1 MSARLRPLARDERGT
16 SLIEFGLLAPFLAF
30 LTMGVIDLSRGIAER
45 FGLQQA
51 VNRSLE
57 LVQARPAV
65 AAANAADVD
74 YSYVRTEAAS
84 AAGVPESQVT
94 LTRWLEC
101 NGVEKANVTDTC
113 ADGEDV
119 ARYLRVRIA
128 KDFEGEFYFDTIP
141 MTATGA
147 LRTQ

>member
-1 MSARLRPLARDERGT
+1 MRLPFPALARDERGT
-16 SLIEFGLLAPFLAF
+16 SLIEFGFVAPFLA
-30 LTMGVIDLSRGIAER
+30 LLAMGMIDLSRGLAER
-45 FGLQQA
+45 FALQQA
-51 VNRSLE
+51 VNRALE

-65 AAANAADVD
+65 AGAEATDLD
-74 YSYVRTEAAS
+74 YGFARTEAAA
-84 AAGVPESQVT
+84 AAGVPEEQVT

-101 NGVEKANVTDTC
+101 DGVEKTNVTDTC
-113 ADGEDV
+113 ADGEDT
-119 ARYLRVRIA
+119 ARYLRVRIE